1 LERPRPDGFGGAPD
15 GAAGHMRSP
24 LSRHTLLALGRSL
37 VRVYQDV
44 LERPVPA
51 RIQELVIKLEDH
63 DGKRG

>member
-1 LERPRPDGFGGAPD
+1 
-15 GAAGHMRSP
+15 
-24 LSRHTLLALGRSL
+24 

-44 LERPVPA
+44 LERPVPP